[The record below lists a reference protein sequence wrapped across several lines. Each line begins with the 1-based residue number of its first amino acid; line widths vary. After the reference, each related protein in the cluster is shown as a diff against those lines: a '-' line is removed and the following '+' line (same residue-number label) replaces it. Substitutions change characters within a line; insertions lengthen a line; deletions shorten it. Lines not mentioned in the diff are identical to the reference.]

1 MVGTLGSVTT
11 NTIETLMGLKGWM
24 SVLNV
29 SISPVHVYIVYPK
42 IGKHYLHLPQE
53 VRDSYYCTT

>member
-1 MVGTLGSVTT
+1 MVGTLGSVTM

-29 SISPVHVYIVYPK
+29 SISPVPVYIVYSK
-42 IGKHYLHLPQE
+42 IGKHNLHPRV